1 MPLTS
6 FSENDRDADGKAVPV
21 WFALGE
27 DRPLAF
33 FAGVWTP
40 QWRSVRKLKK
50 GEVAADLFGFLTTD
64 ANAEV
69 GAVHPKAMPVILTEP
84 AECETW
90 LDAPW
95 AEAKALQ
102 RPLPDGSLT
111 VVARGARQDNHAY
124 VRFLAQGGDPAR
136 LGIDKGVLP
145 EQLQLFACRPGYFD
159 RHRGETWA
167 HQGWVTCHVF
177 FGAAAELRPTT
188 KTTLNWRWTGRR
200 FDLEGTPAAA
210 VAAITRPAGPRTV
223 KP

>member
-1 MPLTS
+1 MRRVL
-6 FSENDRDADGKAVPV
+6 
-21 WFALGE
+21 
-27 DRPLAF
+27 
-33 FAGVWTP
+33 
-40 QWRSVRKLKK
+40 
-50 GEVAADLFGFLTTD
+50 VAAFAFLGMTGTVLGQHRR
-64 ANAEV
+64 E
-69 GAVHPKAMPVILTEP
+69 GAID
-84 AECETW
+84 W
-90 LDAPW
+90 S
-95 AEAKALQ
+95 
-102 RPLPDGSLT
+102 PDGSWYPNVRTHPELRMPT
-111 VVARGARQDNHAY
+111 QAEANHAY